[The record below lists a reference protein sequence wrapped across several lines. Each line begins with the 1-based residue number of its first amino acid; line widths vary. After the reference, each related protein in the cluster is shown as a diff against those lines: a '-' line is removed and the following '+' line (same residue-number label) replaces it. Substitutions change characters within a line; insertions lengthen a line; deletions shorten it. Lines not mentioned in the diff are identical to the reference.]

1 MLKIIDDAVAAGAR
15 MEKVCQRL
23 SVTPRTIQRWRT
35 PLGAEDRRCGPH
47 TSPANRLS
55 ESERRRVLA
64 VANCEEFR
72 DVSPKQMVPRLADR
86 GLYLASESTVYR
98 LLRAEGQLAHRGQAR
113 PRQPRPRPEFSATAP
128 NQVWSW
134 DITYLRGPVRGA
146 FLYLYFVVDV
156 FSRRIMG
163 WHVSNEECME
173 QAARL
178 INQIWNEAGG
188 PVGLKLHSD
197 NGGPMKG
204 STMLSTMQAL
214 GIVPSFSRPQVSD
227 DNPFSEAL
235 FRTLKYRP
243 SFPSRPFSSIDEA
256 SSWVLRFVAWY
267 NLEHRHSAIRF
278 VTPEQRYTGAE
289 VDILAARHDVYR
301 RAHARHP
308 SRWTTGTRNWTKV
321 GPVRLGPSPTDD
333 STAPLVT
340 STQE

>member
-1 MLKIIDDAVAAGAR
+1 MLKAIDNAVAAGAR
-15 MEKVCQRL
+15 LEKVCQRL
-23 SVTPRTIQRWRT
+23 SVAPRTIQRWRT
-35 PLGAEDRRCGPH
+35 PLGSEDRRCGPR

-55 ESERRRVLA
+55 ESERHRVLA

-98 LLRAEGQLAHRGQAR
+98 LLREEGQLAHRGKAR
-113 PRQPRPRPEFSATAP
+113 PPQPRVRPEFRATAP

-134 DITYLRGPVRGA
+134 DITYLRGPARGS

-156 FSRRIMG
+156 YSRRLMG
-163 WHVSNEECME
+163 WHVSSEECME

-178 INQIWNEAGG
+178 INRLWDEAGA

-204 STMLSTMQAL
+204 STMLATLQAL

-243 SFPSRPFSSIDEA
+243 TFPSQPFNSLEDA
-256 SSWVLRFVAWY
+256 ASWVRRFVAWY
-267 NLEHRHSAIRF
+267 NLEHRHSGIRF

-301 RAHARHP
+301 RAQARHP
-308 SRWTTGTRNWTKV
+308 SRWTRNTRDWTKA
-321 GPVRLGPSPTDD
+321 GPVRLGPSATED
-333 STAPLVT
+333 SRT
-340 STQE
+340 SMETTTHA